1 MTSGLPDG
9 GASDGAPAPARRG
22 RASPS
27 GTSVEKAMR
36 ILEAL
41 AGDDGPHRLATVAER
56 AGVARSTAYRV
67 LAMLTAGGFAENCG
81 DGRYGIGWRLSGLGA
96 KIVSV
101 VSAGVGPVLRR
112 LQQGAGGNTVHLA
125 VRVGDHAVYLHK
137 VDSDKPYEMRSRVGN
152 QLMLHCTAI
161 GKAILAYLPAD
172 EVEAV
177 VSTAGM
183 PARTPATITE
193 LPALRE
199 ELAAVRE
206 RGFAIDDEENEA
218 TVRCLGAA
226 VLDRN
231 GRPRGGVS
239 ISTVTF
245 AVDRAELLGY
255 VPLLQATTPQVADL
269 I

>member
-1 MTSGLPDG
+1 MTS
-9 GASDGAPAPARRG
+9 APPTRRG
-22 RASPS
+22 RASAA

-41 AGDDGPHRLATVAER
+41 AVPDGPHRLMDVAER
-56 AGVARSTAYRV
+56 AAVPRSTAYRV
-67 LAMLTAGGFAENCG
+67 LATLTAEGFAENCG
-81 DGRYGIGWRLSGLGA
+81 DGRYGVGGRLGGLGA
-96 KIVSV
+96 QIVSV
-101 VSAGVGPVLRR
+101 VSAGVGPILRR
-112 LQQGAGGNTVHLA
+112 LQEGAGGNTVHLA

-152 QLMLHCTAI
+152 QLWLHCTSI
-161 GKAILAYLPAD
+161 GKAILAHLPPD
-172 EVEAV
+172 EVDAV
-177 VSTAGM
+177 VASAGL
-183 PARTPATITE
+183 PARTPATITD
-193 LPALRE
+193 LAALHA

-206 RGFAIDDEENEA
+206 RGYAVDDEENEA

-226 VLDRN
+226 IIDRA

-255 VPLLQATTPQVADL
+255 APLLQSTVRGMTDL

>member
-1 MTSGLPDG
+1 MT
-9 GASDGAPAPARRG
+9 PALTTRRG
-22 RASPS
+22 RSSAA

-41 AGDDGPHRLATVAER
+41 AVPEGPHRLMDVARR
-56 AGVARSTAYRV
+56 AAVPRSTAYRV
-67 LAMLTAGGFAENCG
+67 LATLTAEGFAENCG
-81 DGRYGIGWRLSGLGA
+81 DGRYGIGGRLGGLGA
-96 KIVSV
+96 QIVSV

-152 QLMLHCTAI
+152 QLQLHCTAI
-161 GKAILAYLPAD
+161 GKAILAHLPPD

-177 VSTAGM
+177 VATAGLQ
-183 PARTPATITE
+183 PRTPATITDVGT
-193 LPALRE
+193 LHA

-206 RGFAIDDEENEA
+206 RGYSVDDEENEP
-218 TVRCLGAA
+218 TVRCIGAV
-226 VLDRN
+226 VLDRA

-239 ISTVTF
+239 VSTVTF
-245 AVDRAELLGY
+245 AVERAELLGY
-255 VPLLQATTPQVADL
+255 VPLLRAAAARVADVV
-269 I
+269 

>member
-1 MTSGLPDG
+1 MTSAL
-9 GASDGAPAPARRG
+9 PARRG
-22 RASPS
+22 RASAA

-41 AGDDGPHRLATVAER
+41 AVPDGPHRLMDVAER
-56 AGVARSTAYRV
+56 AAVPRSTAYRV
-67 LAMLTAGGFAENCG
+67 LATLTAEGFAENCG
-81 DGRYGIGWRLSGLGA
+81 DGRYGVGGRLSGLGA
-96 KIVSV
+96 QIVSV
-101 VSAGVGPVLRR
+101 VSAGVGPALRR

-152 QLMLHCTAI
+152 ELRLHCTAI
-161 GKAILAYLPAD
+161 GKAILAHLPRD
-172 EVEAV
+172 EVDAV
-177 VSTAGM
+177 VASAGLA
-183 PARTPATITE
+183 ARTPATITD
-193 LPALRE
+193 LPALHA

-206 RGFAIDDEENEA
+206 RGYALDDEENEA
-218 TVRCLGAA
+218 MVRCIGAA
-226 VLDRN
+226 ILDRA

-255 VPLLQATTPQVADL
+255 APLLVATVQGMTDF

>member
-1 MTSGLPDG
+1 MT
-9 GASDGAPAPARRG
+9 PALPARRG
-22 RASPS
+22 RASAA

-41 AGDDGPHRLATVAER
+41 AVPDGPHRLMDVAQR
-56 AGVARSTAYRV
+56 AAVPRSTAYRV
-67 LAMLTAGGFAENCG
+67 LATLTAEGFAENCG
-81 DGRYGIGWRLSGLGA
+81 DGRYGVGGRLGGLGA
-96 KIVSV
+96 QIVSA
-101 VSAGVGPVLRR
+101 VSAGVGPALRR

-152 QLMLHCTAI
+152 ELLLHCTAI
-161 GKAILAYLPAD
+161 GKAILAHLPAD

-177 VSTAGM
+177 VASAGM
-183 PARTPATITE
+183 PARTPATITD
-193 LPALRE
+193 LPALRA
-199 ELAAVRE
+199 ELEVVRE
-206 RGFAIDDEENEA
+206 RGYALDDEENEA

-226 VLDRN
+226 ILDRA

-255 VPLLQATTPQVADL
+255 APLLKTTVQGMTDL
-269 I
+269 V

>member
-1 MTSGLPDG
+1 MTSAL
-9 GASDGAPAPARRG
+9 PARRG
-22 RASPS
+22 RASAA

-41 AGDDGPHRLATVAER
+41 AVPDGPHRLMDVAER
-56 AGVARSTAYRV
+56 AAVPRSTAYRV
-67 LAMLTAGGFAENCG
+67 LATLTAEGFAENCG
-81 DGRYGIGWRLSGLGA
+81 EGRYGVGGRLSGLGA
-96 KIVSV
+96 QIVSV

-161 GKAILAYLPAD
+161 GKAILAHLPPD
-172 EVEAV
+172 EVGAV
-177 VSTAGM
+177 MASAGM
-183 PARTPATITE
+183 PARTAATITD
-193 LPALRE
+193 LRALHA

-206 RGFAIDDEENEA
+206 RGYAVDDEENEA

-226 VLDRN
+226 ILDRT
-231 GRPRGGVS
+231 GRPRAGVS

-255 VPLLQATTPQVADL
+255 APLLKATVQSMTDL
-269 I
+269 V

>member
-1 MTSGLPDG
+1 MTSAL
-9 GASDGAPAPARRG
+9 PARRG
-22 RASPS
+22 RASAA

-41 AGDDGPHRLATVAER
+41 AVPDGPHRLMDVAER
-56 AGVARSTAYRV
+56 AAVPRSTAYRV
-67 LAMLTAGGFAENCG
+67 LATLTAEGFAENCG
-81 DGRYGIGWRLSGLGA
+81 DGRYGVGGRLSGLGA
-96 KIVSV
+96 QIVSV
-101 VSAGVGPVLRR
+101 VSAGVGPALRR

-152 QLMLHCTAI
+152 ELLLHCTAI
-161 GKAILAYLPAD
+161 GKAILAYLPPD

-177 VSTAGM
+177 VASAGM
-183 PARTPATITE
+183 PARTPATITD
-193 LPALRE
+193 LPALRAD
-199 ELAAVRE
+199 LAAVRE
-206 RGFAIDDEENEA
+206 RGYALDDEENEA
-218 TVRCLGAA
+218 TVRCIGAA
-226 VLDRN
+226 VLDRA

-255 VPLLQATTPQVADL
+255 APLLMATVQGMTDL
-269 I
+269 V

>member
-1 MTSGLPDG
+1 MTSALPD
-9 GASDGAPAPARRG
+9 DGAGDRAPVRRG
-22 RASPS
+22 RASRS

-36 ILEAL
+36 IIEAL
-41 AGDDGPHRLATVAER
+41 TVEDGPHRLMDVAER
-56 AGVARSTAYRV
+56 AGVPRSTAYRV
-67 LAMLTAGGFAENCG
+67 LAILAAAGFAENCG
-81 DGRYGIGWRLSGLGA
+81 DGRYGIGGRLNGLGA

-101 VSAGVGPVLRR
+101 SAGVGPALRE

-152 QLMLHCTAI
+152 QLRLHCTAI
-161 GKAILAYLPAD
+161 GKAILAHLPEE

-177 VSTAGM
+177 ASSAGM
-183 PARTPATITE
+183 SARTPATITD
-193 LPALRE
+193 LSALHA
-199 ELAAVRE
+199 ELATVRE
-206 RGFAIDDEENEA
+206 RGYAIDDEENEA

-226 VLDRN
+226 VLDRT
-231 GRPRGGVS
+231 GRARGGVS

-245 AVDRAELLGY
+245 AVERAQLLGY
-255 VPLLQATTPQVADL
+255 APLLQAAASRVADL

>member
-1 MTSGLPDG
+1 MTSAL
-9 GASDGAPAPARRG
+9 PARRG
-22 RASPS
+22 RSSAA

-41 AGDDGPHRLATVAER
+41 AVPDGPHRLMDVAER
-56 AGVARSTAYRV
+56 AAVPRSTAYRV
-67 LAMLTAGGFAENCG
+67 LATLAAEGFAENCG
-81 DGRYGIGWRLSGLGA
+81 EGRYGVGGRLSGLGA
-96 KIVSV
+96 QIVSV
-101 VSAGVGPVLRR
+101 VSAGVGPALRR

-152 QLMLHCTAI
+152 ELLLHCTAI
-161 GKAILAYLPAD
+161 GKAILAHLPPE
-172 EVEAV
+172 EVDAV
-177 VSTAGM
+177 VASAGLR
-183 PARTPATITE
+183 ARTPATIID
-193 LPALRE
+193 LRALYA

-206 RGFAIDDEENEA
+206 RGYAVDDEENEA
-218 TVRCLGAA
+218 TVRCIGAA
-226 VLDRN
+226 VLDRA

-245 AVDRAELLGY
+245 AVERTELLSY
-255 VPLLQATTPQVADL
+255 APLLQTTVRGLADA

>member
-1 MTSGLPDG
+1 MTSAL
-9 GASDGAPAPARRG
+9 PARRG
-22 RASPS
+22 RASAA

-41 AGDDGPHRLATVAER
+41 AVPDGPHRLMDVAQR
-56 AGVARSTAYRV
+56 AAVPRSTAYRV
-67 LAMLTAGGFAENCG
+67 LATLTAEGFAENCG
-81 DGRYGIGWRLSGLGA
+81 DGRYGVGGRLGGLGA
-96 KIVSV
+96 QIVSV
-101 VSAGVGPVLRR
+101 VAAGVRPALCR

-152 QLMLHCTAI
+152 QLRLHCTAI
-161 GKAILAYLPAD
+161 GKAILAHLPPQ
-172 EVEAV
+172 EVDAV
-177 VSTAGM
+177 VTSAGL
-183 PARTPATITE
+183 PARTPATITD
-193 LPALRE
+193 LVALGA

-206 RGFAIDDEENEA
+206 RGYAVDDEENEA
-218 TVRCLGAA
+218 TVRCIGAA
-226 VLDRN
+226 ILDRA
-231 GRPRGGVS
+231 GRPKGGVS

-255 VPLLQATTPQVADL
+255 APLLQATVQGMTDL

>member
-1 MTSGLPDG
+1 MTS
-9 GASDGAPAPARRG
+9 AVSTRRG
-22 RASPS
+22 RSSAA

-41 AGDDGPHRLATVAER
+41 AVPDGPHRLMDVAER
-56 AGVARSTAYRV
+56 AAVPRSTAYRV
-67 LAMLTAGGFAENCG
+67 LATLTAEGFAENCG
-81 DGRYGIGWRLSGLGA
+81 DGRYGIGGRLGGLA
-96 KIVSV
+96 ARIVSV
-101 VSAGVGPVLRR
+101 VSAGVGPALRR

-152 QLMLHCTAI
+152 QLQLHCTAI
-161 GKAILAYLPAD
+161 GKAILAHLPRE
-172 EVEAV
+172 EVEAIV
-177 VSTAGM
+177 ATAGL
-183 PARTPATITE
+183 PARTPATITD
-193 LPALRE
+193 LAALHA
-199 ELAAVRE
+199 ELAVVRE
-206 RGFAIDDEENEA
+206 RGYAIDDEENEA

-226 VLDRN
+226 VVDAG
-231 GRPRGGVS
+231 GRARGGVS

-255 VPLLQATTPQVADL
+255 VPLLQATARGLADL

>member
-1 MTSGLPDG
+1 MTSALQDDRDETAHP
-9 GASDGAPAPARRG
+9 RRG
-22 RASPS
+22 RASAA
-27 GTSVEKAMR
+27 GTSVDKAMR

-41 AGDDGPHRLATVAER
+41 AVEGGPHRLMDVAER
-56 AGVARSTAYRV
+56 AGVPRSTAYRV
-67 LAMLTAGGFAENCG
+67 LGMLAAEGFAENCG
-81 DGRYGIGWRLSGLGA
+81 DGRYGIGGRLNALGA

-101 VSAGVGPVLRR
+101 VSAGVGPALQE

-152 QLMLHCTAI
+152 QLRLHCTAI
-161 GKAILAYLPAD
+161 GKAILAHLPRE

-177 VSTAGM
+177 VASAGM
-183 PARTPATITE
+183 TSRTPATITD
-193 LPALRE
+193 LPALHA
-199 ELAAVRE
+199 ELATVRE
-206 RGFAIDDEENEA
+206 RGYAIDDEENEA

-226 VLDRN
+226 ALDRT

-245 AVDRAELLGY
+245 AVERAELLGY
-255 VPLLQATTPQVADL
+255 APLLQATARRVADL

>member
-1 MTSGLPDG
+1 MTSAL
-9 GASDGAPAPARRG
+9 PARRG
-22 RASPS
+22 RASAA

-41 AGDDGPHRLATVAER
+41 AVPDGPHRLMDVAER
-56 AGVARSTAYRV
+56 AAVPRSTAYRV
-67 LAMLTAGGFAENCG
+67 LATLTAEGFAENCG
-81 DGRYGIGWRLSGLGA
+81 EGRYGVGGRLSGLGA
-96 KIVSV
+96 QIVSV
-101 VSAGVGPVLRR
+101 VSAGVGPALRR

-152 QLMLHCTAI
+152 QLLLHCTAI
-161 GKAILAYLPAD
+161 GKAILAHLPPE
-172 EVEAV
+172 EVHAV
-177 VSTAGM
+177 VASAGLS
-183 PARTPATITE
+183 ARTPATITD
-193 LPALRE
+193 LPALHA
-199 ELAAVRE
+199 ELAVVRE
-206 RGFAIDDEENEA
+206 RGYALDDEENEA

-226 VLDRN
+226 ILDRA

-245 AVDRAELLGY
+245 AVERDELLGY
-255 VPLLQATTPQVADL
+255 APLLLATVQGMTDL

>member
-1 MTSGLPDG
+1 MTS
-9 GASDGAPAPARRG
+9 APPARRG
-22 RASPS
+22 RSSAA

-41 AGDDGPHRLATVAER
+41 AVPDGPHRLMDVAER
-56 AGVARSTAYRV
+56 AAVPRSTAYRV
-67 LAMLTAGGFAENCG
+67 LATLAAEGFAENCG
-81 DGRYGIGWRLSGLGA
+81 EGRYGVGSRLSGLGA
-96 KIVSV
+96 QIVSV
-101 VSAGVGPVLRR
+101 VSAGVGPALRR

-152 QLMLHCTAI
+152 ELMLHCTAI
-161 GKAILAYLPAD
+161 GKAILAHLPPE
-172 EVEAV
+172 EVDAV
-177 VSTAGM
+177 VASAGLR
-183 PARTPATITE
+183 ARTPATIID
-193 LPALRE
+193 LRALHA

-206 RGFAIDDEENEA
+206 RGYAVDDEENEA
-218 TVRCLGAA
+218 TVRCIGAA
-226 VLDRN
+226 VLDRA

-245 AVDRAELLGY
+245 AVERTELLSY
-255 VPLLQATTPQVADL
+255 APLLQATVRGLADA

>member
-1 MTSGLPDG
+1 
-9 GASDGAPAPARRG
+9 
-22 RASPS
+22 
-27 GTSVEKAMR
+27 MR

-41 AGDDGPHRLATVAER
+41 ALPDGPHRLMDVAEH
-56 AGVARSTAYRV
+56 AAVPRSTAYRV
-67 LAMLTAGGFAENCG
+67 LATLTAEGFAENCG
-81 DGRYGIGWRLSGLGA
+81 EGRYGVGGRLSGLGA
-96 KIVSV
+96 RIVSAM
-101 VSAGVGPVLRR
+101 SAGVGPALHR

-137 VDSDKPYEMRSRVGN
+137 VDSDKPYEMRSRVGHE
-152 QLMLHCTAI
+152 LRLHCTAI
-161 GKAILAYLPAD
+161 GKAILAHLPRD

-177 VSTAGM
+177 MASAGM
-183 PARTPATITE
+183 PSRTPATITD
-193 LPALRE
+193 LPALHA

-206 RGFAIDDEENEA
+206 HGYALDDEENEP

-226 VLDRN
+226 VLDRT

-245 AVDRAELLGY
+245 AVDREELLSY
-255 VPLLQATTPQVADL
+255 VPLLQDTVHAITDL

>member
-1 MTSGLPDG
+1 MTSAL
-9 GASDGAPAPARRG
+9 PARRG
-22 RASPS
+22 RASAA

-41 AGDDGPHRLATVAER
+41 AVADGPHRLMDVAQR
-56 AGVARSTAYRV
+56 AAVPRSTAYRV
-67 LAMLTAGGFAENCG
+67 LATLTAEGFAENCG
-81 DGRYGIGWRLSGLGA
+81 DGRYGVGGRLGGLGA
-96 KIVSV
+96 QIVSV
-101 VSAGVGPVLRR
+101 VSAGVGPALRR

-152 QLMLHCTAI
+152 QLRLHCTAI
-161 GKAILAYLPAD
+161 GKAILAHLPPQ
-172 EVEAV
+172 EVDAV
-177 VSTAGM
+177 VASAGL
-183 PARTPATITE
+183 PARTPATITDVA
-193 LPALRE
+193 ALGA

-206 RGFAIDDEENEA
+206 RGYAVDDEENEP
-218 TVRCLGAA
+218 TVRCIGAA
-226 VLDRN
+226 ILDRG
-231 GRPRGGVS
+231 GRPKGGVS

-255 VPLLQATTPQVADL
+255 APLLRATVQGMTDL

>member
-1 MTSGLPDG
+1 MTSALQNDRDESP
-9 GASDGAPAPARRG
+9 PPRRG
-22 RASPS
+22 RASPA

-41 AGDDGPHRLATVAER
+41 AVEGGPHRLMDVAER
-56 AGVARSTAYRV
+56 AGVPRSTAYRV
-67 LAMLTAGGFAENCG
+67 LAMLAAEGFAENCG
-81 DGRYGIGWRLSGLGA
+81 DGRYSTGGRLNGLGA

-101 VSAGVGPVLRR
+101 MSAGVGPALQE

-125 VRVGDHAVYLHK
+125 VRVGDHAVYVHK

-152 QLMLHCTAI
+152 QLRLHCTAI
-161 GKAILAYLPAD
+161 GKAILAHLPEE

-177 VSTAGM
+177 ASSAGM
-183 PARTPATITE
+183 SARTPATITD
-193 LPALRE
+193 LSALHA
-199 ELAAVRE
+199 ELATVRE
-206 RGFAIDDEENEA
+206 RGYAIDDEENEA

-226 VLDRN
+226 VLDRT
-231 GRPRGGVS
+231 GRARGGVS

-245 AVDRAELLGY
+245 AVERAQLLGY
-255 VPLLQATTPQVADL
+255 APLLQAAASRVADL

>member
-1 MTSGLPDG
+1 
-9 GASDGAPAPARRG
+9 
-22 RASPS
+22 
-27 GTSVEKAMR
+27 MR

-41 AGDDGPHRLATVAER
+41 AVPDGPHRLMDVAER
-56 AGVARSTAYRV
+56 AAVPRSTAYRV
-67 LAMLTAGGFAENCG
+67 LATLAAEGFAENCG
-81 DGRYGIGWRLSGLGA
+81 EGRYGVGGRLSGLGA
-96 KIVSV
+96 QIVSV
-101 VSAGVGPVLRR
+101 VSAGVGPALRR

-161 GKAILAYLPAD
+161 GKAILAHLPPE
-172 EVEAV
+172 EVDAV
-177 VSTAGM
+177 LASAGLR
-183 PARTPATITE
+183 ARTPATIID
-193 LPALRE
+193 LRALHA

-206 RGFAIDDEENEA
+206 RGYAVDDEENEA
-218 TVRCLGAA
+218 TVRCIGAA
-226 VLDRN
+226 VLDRA

-245 AVDRAELLGY
+245 AVERTELLSY
-255 VPLLQATTPQVADL
+255 APLLQATVRGLADA